1 MDTFCL
7 VLAGHHLDHD
17 ADAVE
22 SRLAEAFGMT
32 PEAFRDKVWQRAP
45 LIIRRA
51 LDEAT
56 ARAQA
61 DQLQQLGT
69 AAAAHADDGA
79 LIWLLRGERVLGP
92 LPAGARG
99 DYARSGDRWCHDGDA
114 SWQDLPLAAPPP
126 LPRSGALPPPLP
138 TTDTS
143 RGRRRRPLA
152 WLGGIAAA
160 AVLLALWAHH
170 RAPPSAPATPV
181 VAYVPRPLQPMTAAT
196 PAAAP
201 TCPAGSAPASDEDR
215 FLLAGGE
222 RLLTGR
228 SQRSGDAYV
237 AEAVLQRD
245 AHCLPSAVQLY
256 VFRHGAFVGTAMD
269 APFDPRRTQLIDFSL
284 DEQGQLSYRLRRCDG
299 RTGSC
304 GDTETYQARLQPG
317 DGGWVLAYGAA
328 NASAA
333 VEIISRPPPKYPAEA
348 VRQHHEGTVLLQL
361 TIGTDGL
368 PRDIA
373 VAQSSGF
380 AELDAAAV
388 ASARQWR
395 FRALR
400 SDGGA
405 TTATA
410 RVPVRFHLD
419 GQAL

>member
-45 LIIRRA
+45 LIIRRT

-61 DQLQQLGT
+61 EQLQQLGT

-79 LIWLLRGERVLGP
+79 LIWLLRDGRVLGP

-114 SWQDLPLAAPPP
+114 SWQALPLATPPP
-126 LPRSGALPPPLP
+126 LPRSSLLPPPLP
-138 TTDTS
+138 TTGTA

-160 AVLLALWAHH
+160 AVLLALWVHH
-170 RAPPSAPATPV
+170 RAPSPVPATPV
-181 VAYVPRPLQPMTAAT
+181 VTYVPRPLQPMAAAA

-201 TCPAGSAPASDEDR
+201 TCPKSAVPASDEDR

-228 SQRSGDAYV
+228 SRRSGDAYV

-245 AHCLPSAVQLY
+245 AHCQPSAAQLY
-256 VFRHGAFVGTAMD
+256 VFRHGVFVGTAID
-269 APFDPRRTQLIDFSL
+269 APIDPRRSQLTDFTL
-284 DEQGQLSYRLRRCDG
+284 DAQGQLTYSVRRCDG
-299 RTGSC
+299 RAGGC
-304 GDTETYQARLQPG
+304 GDTVTYQAHLQRG
-317 DGGWVLAYGAA
+317 DGGWVLAYGAPTA
-328 NASAA
+328 PVA
-333 VEIISRPPPKYPAEA
+333 VEIISRPPPRYPEEA
-348 VRQHHEGTVLLQL
+348 IRQHHQGTVLLQL
-361 TIGTDGL
+361 TIGIDGL

-405 TTATA
+405 STATA